1 MYELFI
7 IVVILL
13 PIAWTLGYFNGRKAA
28 KRKVSDNQVGFSKKY
43 FVGLNYLLN
52 EESDK
57 AIDTF
62 VSMLEVDSETV
73 ETHLALGNLFR
84 RRGEV
89 DRAIRIHQNLIAR
102 PSLTSAHRK
111 MSLLE
116 LGYDYMAA
124 GLLDRAENI
133 FRELVREQA
142 HKTASLKQLLQIYQ
156 QMKDWESAIQ
166 VAEKLQVDA
175 SGSLKTEIAH
185 FYCEMAEN
193 RLYIEK
199 QPKEAQQFIKKALN
213 VDAYCARATLIS
225 GDIEYSLGRYKHAV
239 KAYRELVKQDIEL
252 LPEAIEK
259 IKSSFY
265 QLNDKKGLAVFL
277 QNAIEQGAGVSC
289 ILSYAEE
296 VRHVKGDRAA
306 GEYIA
311 YQMSQ
316 HPSVKGLLKLIEL
329 HLKHASESAQPS
341 LKMLQDVVSKLL
353 ENKPIYHCGQCGF
366 DSKTLFWQCPGCKS
380 WGSVKPIQGIEGE

>member
-1 MYELFI
+1 MYEIL
-7 IVVILL
+7 IVFVILL
-13 PIAWTLGYFNGRKAA
+13 PVAWYFGYRKGSQKADGRSLNNQLGL
-28 KRKVSDNQVGFSKKY
+28 SKKY
-43 FVGLNYLLN
+43 FIGLNYLLN
-52 EESDK
+52 EEADK

-102 PSLTSAHRK
+102 PSLSTSHRK

-133 FRELVREQA
+133 FKELMHDQT
-142 HKTASLKQLLQIYQ
+142 HKQDSLKQLLLIYQ
-156 QMKDWESAIQ
+156 QTKDWENAIRIS
-166 VAEKLQVDA
+166 EKLQVDA
-175 SGSLKTEIAH
+175 SSSLKTEIAH
-185 FYCEMAEN
+185 FYCELAEN
-193 RLYIEK
+193 KLYS
-199 QPKEAQQFIKKALN
+199 QSPKEAVNYVKKALS
-213 VDAYCARATLIS
+213 VDPNCARATLIN
-225 GDIEYSLGRYKHAV
+225 GDIEYSLGRFKQAI
-239 KAYRELVKQDIEL
+239 KAYRELLRQDVEL
-252 LPEAIEK
+252 LPEAINK
-259 IKSSFY
+259 IVGSFR
-265 QLNDKKGLAVFL
+265 QLNDQKGLIQFL
-277 QNAIEQGAGVSC
+277 QSAIEQGGGVSS

-296 VRHVKGDRAA
+296 IKKVQGDRAA

-311 YQMSQ
+311 EQLAE
-316 HPSVKGLLKLIEL
+316 HPSIKGLLKLIEL
-329 HLKHASESAQPS
+329 HIKHANETARPS
-341 LKMLQDVVSKLL
+341 LLMLQDVVSKLL
-353 ENKPIYHCGQCGF
+353 KNKPVYHCNHCGF